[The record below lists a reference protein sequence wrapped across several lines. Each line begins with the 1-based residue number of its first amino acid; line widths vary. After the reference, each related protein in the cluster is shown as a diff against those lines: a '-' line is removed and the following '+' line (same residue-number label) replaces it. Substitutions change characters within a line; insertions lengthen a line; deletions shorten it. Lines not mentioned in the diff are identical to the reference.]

1 MLQGFWENDLF
12 VGVRTTSRSI
22 TGHSSWLW
30 AICGVVA
37 LSVFAF
43 VGRASANA
51 FESLQTASQQAR
63 DVVDA
68 GITPHPGAK
77 LPLNLQFV
85 NSHNQPVRLGQ
96 YFRKGRPVIFD
107 FVYFRCPGVCPFV
120 EMGLEHSI
128 EKMSA
133 RLGTDFDVITISFD
147 PTDTPVAAADKKAG
161 YIAMASPKFKQ
172 ALAAHWHF
180 LTGKEAAIKKIT
192 AAVGFHYVFY
202 PASHTYNHAAAIYIC
217 TPGGRLAN
225 YFYGIHYNPDDLR
238 LALVAAGNR
247 KITNVFDQILLLC
260 CQFDPYTGKYTA
272 VARRVMFLGG
282 VGVVISLG
290 AFLGSMVWWERKH
303 RAKKSATSGKV

>member
-1 MLQGFWENDLF
+1 MGTMQPTEATLQQVWRVCGAGF
-12 VGVRTTSRSI
+12 
-22 TGHSSWLW
+22 
-30 AICGVVA
+30 VVA
-37 LSVFAF
+37 LCWMLF
-43 VGRASANA
+43 VPAAAGNA
-51 FESLQTASQQAR
+51 FESLQTATQQSR
-63 DVVDA
+63 DAINA
-68 GITPHPGAK
+68 GITPHPGAE
-77 LPLNLQFV
+77 LPLQLKFI
-85 NSHNQPVRLGQ
+85 NSHDKPVRLGQ

-133 RLGTDFDVITISFD
+133 TLGTDYDVLTISFD
-147 PTDTPVAAADKKAG
+147 PTDTPTAAADKKAG
-161 YIAMASPKFKQ
+161 YIAMARPKFKKL
-172 ALAAHWHF
+172 LAEHWHF

-217 TPGGRLAN
+217 TPCGRLAN

-272 VARRVMFLGG
+272 IADRVMFLGG
-282 VGVVISLG
+282 VAVVLSLG

-303 RAKKSATSGKV
+303 RKTDSGKSGKV

>member
-1 MLQGFWENDLF
+1 MNMLQRAQATIHQTVRLF
-12 VGVRTTSRSI
+12 AASGMV
-22 TGHSSWLW
+22 
-30 AICGVVA
+30 AIVA
-37 LSVFAF
+37 LFASLWSHN
-43 VGRASANA
+43 ASANA
-51 FESLQTASQQAR
+51 FESLQTASQQSR
-63 DVVDA
+63 DAIDA

-77 LPLNLQFV
+77 LPLGIEFV
-85 NSHNQPVRLGQ
+85 NSHHQQVRLSD
-96 YFRKGRPVIFD
+96 YFHKGRPVILD

-120 EMGLEHSI
+120 EIGLMHSM

-133 RLGTDFDVITISFD
+133 TLGTDYDVITISFD
-147 PTDTPVAAADKKAG
+147 PTDTPSVAADKKAG
-161 YIAMASPKFKQ
+161 YIAVASPKFKKL
-172 ALAAHWHF
+172 LAAHWHF
-180 LTGKEAAIKKIT
+180 LTGKEAALKSIT
-192 AAVGFHYVFY
+192 SAVGFHYVFY

-272 VARRVMFLGG
+272 IARRVMLLGG

-303 RAKKSATSGKV
+303 RKKNLKDTGKV

>member
-1 MLQGFWENDLF
+1 M
-12 VGVRTTSRSI
+12 
-22 TGHSSWLW
+22 
-30 AICGVVA
+30 
-37 LSVFAF
+37 SVFYKTRKTISPSLRHVAAGGMVMVAALLMLF
-43 VGRASANA
+43 STGTVSANA
-51 FESLQTASQQAR
+51 FENLQTASQQSR
-63 DVVDA
+63 DAIDA

-77 LPLNLQFV
+77 IPLGLEFV
-85 NSHNQPVRLGQ
+85 NSHHQQVRLSD
-96 YFRKGRPVIFD
+96 YFHKGRPVILD

-120 EMGLEHSI
+120 EMGLMHSI

-133 RLGTDFDVITISFD
+133 KLGTDYDVITISFD
-147 PTDTPVAAADKKAG
+147 PTDTPAVAADKKAG
-161 YIAMASPKFKQ
+161 YIAVASPKFKKL
-172 ALAAHWHF
+172 LAAHWHF
-180 LTGKEAAIKKIT
+180 LTGKQSAISAIT
-192 AAVGFHYVFY
+192 NAVGFHYVFY

-238 LALVAAGNR
+238 LALVAAGNK

-272 VARRVMFLGG
+272 IARRVMLLGG

-303 RAKKSATSGKV
+303 RKKISDKTGKV